1 MFLRRLSLAAAPAA
15 LSVPL
20 CARAQDASAQS
31 TPPQQ
36 PAAQSTTSQSSA
48 AQQTGSQDPATQQ
61 TPPPKG
67 SLEDLE
73 KKIEALQKL
82 HDEEIS
88 ALRDQMDKLEED
100 AAALRALAQAPSQ
113 QSASAFNPAITVFM
127 NFLGRMDDKPVFVD
141 DDPTAD
147 RVDDRFLL
155 REAEVDFRAAVD
167 PWADAVVIASIE
179 AEVPGEYTASVE
191 EGYVLLK
198 KLPIFD
204 TAPGGLKIKIGR
216 FRPTFGRFNTIH
228 LHDLPQMTYPHVVQE
243 FLGPEGFTADGI
255 SAEFFLP
262 SPSAKDV
269 LDATVQVIDGGNV
282 AVAPPTADA
291 SDICTV
297 AHLKWFRDLV
307 PGQDLEIGAS
317 AWTSNAT
324 NQLYGLDATYR
335 WKPYLAGEWNS
346 FLIGG
351 ELFQADLG
359 DGVHSP
365 HPGGF
370 DVWTQY
376 QLSRSVYLGLRY
388 DQEDDLNDQ
397 SLVTK
402 TIGAFLTYYTT
413 EFLRFRIGVEHSD
426 SDIAH
431 LDGLDS
437 VFFELNS
444 VFGSHPAEPYWV
456 NK

>member
-1 MFLRRLSLAAAPAA
+1 MFLTSLSIAVAPTA
-15 LSVPL
+15 LTVPL
-20 CARAQDASAQS
+20 CARPQDAAAQTTQQQTAQQQTSQQSS
-31 TPPQQ
+31 TAQQ
-36 PAAQSTTSQSSA
+36 PTSQSSPP
-48 AQQTGSQDPATQQ
+48 QTGSLD
-61 TPPPKG
+61 
-67 SLEDLE
+67 DLE
-73 KKIEALQKL
+73 KKIEALQKE
-82 HDEEIS
+82 HDQQITD
-88 ALRDQMDKLEED
+88 LRDQMDKLEED
-100 AAALRALAQAPSQ
+100 LASSRAAAQAPSQ
-113 QSASAFNPAITVFM
+113 QTLSVFNPAITVFL
-127 NFLGRMDDKPVFVD
+127 NFLYRNDDKPVFVD
-141 DDPTAD
+141 DDPTQP
-147 RVDDRFLL
+147 RVDDRFEL
-155 REAEVDFRAAVD
+155 REAEFDMRAPID
-167 PWADAVVIASIE
+167 PWADGVLIASIE
-179 AEVPGEYTASVE
+179 ATEPGEYTASVE

-255 SAEFFLP
+255 SGEFFLP
-262 SPSAKDV
+262 SPSDKDV

-291 SDICTV
+291 SDISTV
-297 AHLKWFRDLV
+297 AHVKWFRDLV

-317 AWTSNAT
+317 AWSSNAT

-351 ELFQADLG
+351 EFFQADLG

-376 QLSRSVYLGLRY
+376 QLSRNVYLGLRF
-388 DQEDDLNDQ
+388 DQEDDINDQ

-402 TIGAFLTYYTT
+402 TVGAFLTYYTT